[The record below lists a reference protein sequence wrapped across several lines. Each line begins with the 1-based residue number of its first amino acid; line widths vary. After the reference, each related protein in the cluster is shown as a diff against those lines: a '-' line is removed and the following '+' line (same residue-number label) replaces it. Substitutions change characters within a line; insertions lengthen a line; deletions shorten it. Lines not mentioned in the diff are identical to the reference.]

1 MNLTYDVTMF
11 KETFES
17 EFTFINGFMR
27 NTHRFA
33 NRPALTCPLRD
44 KTWTYAELNKE
55 ANKLANA
62 LAADGVKKNDVVM
75 YQLYNCA
82 EFVFCYLAPQKLGAI
97 TSPINFRLSAG
108 ETALILED
116 SKPDVFFYDAECSE
130 MTEKALEISKHKPK
144 KVIMV
149 DFLGKK
155 EAPEG
160 VLTYDQYVANASE
173 EEPAPIERHFYEE
186 SVRLYTSGTTGLP
199 KGVQLNHVNDVLSAH
214 DVIMHFPLNPTDKT
228 MNMSPWFHRGGL
240 HSGGPTPTLYCGA
253 EIVICRA
260 FNPRHTMKLAAER
273 GVTFMTGAPAMLKM
287 MNDTI
292 KKTPIEIPSLKGIC
306 TMGAPLEK
314 DACIEYQ
321 NNLCPNIF
329 NGYGTTES
337 FWNTFLRP
345 FDLPDMAGSAGR
357 SCTDDDVAIV
367 KNYEDRRAEPTE
379 LVAKDGEEVG
389 EIIIKCPTKTAYSYY
404 NKPESTQKAFYKG
417 WMYTGDLGVWNDGE
431 FVTIVGRKDDMI
443 VSSGEN
449 IHPVQIEEVINE
461 NPKVHECVIT
471 SVPDDLRGQSLVAY
485 VIKEDESLTAKELT
499 TFCKNHPMLS
509 VYKCPR
515 FYRFVD
521 SLPYTATGKK
531 LHYKVREMALEDMAK
546 GLLERP

>member
-11 KETFES
+11 KNTFES

-116 SKPDVFFYDAECSE
+116 SKPDVFFYDAECAE

-149 DFLGKK
+149 DFMGKK
-155 EAPEG
+155 EAAEG

-214 DVIMHFPLNPTDKT
+214 DVIMHFQIGRA
-228 MNMSPWFHRGGL
+228 S
-240 HSGGPTPTLYCGA
+240 
-253 EIVICRA
+253 CR
-260 FNPRHTMKLAAER
+260 ER
-273 GVTFMTGAPAMLKM
+273 V
-287 MNDTI
+287 
-292 KKTPIEIPSLKGIC
+292 
-306 TMGAPLEK
+306 
-314 DACIEYQ
+314 
-321 NNLCPNIF
+321 
-329 NGYGTTES
+329 
-337 FWNTFLRP
+337 
-345 FDLPDMAGSAGR
+345 
-357 SCTDDDVAIV
+357 
-367 KNYEDRRAEPTE
+367 
-379 LVAKDGEEVG
+379 
-389 EIIIKCPTKTAYSYY
+389 
-404 NKPESTQKAFYKG
+404 
-417 WMYTGDLGVWNDGE
+417 
-431 FVTIVGRKDDMI
+431 
-443 VSSGEN
+443 
-449 IHPVQIEEVINE
+449 
-461 NPKVHECVIT
+461 
-471 SVPDDLRGQSLVAY
+471 
-485 VIKEDESLTAKELT
+485 
-499 TFCKNHPMLS
+499 
-509 VYKCPR
+509 
-515 FYRFVD
+515 
-521 SLPYTATGKK
+521 
-531 LHYKVREMALEDMAK
+531 
-546 GLLERP
+546 